1 VAGSGEGGPEGENG
15 SDVVDIPT
23 LSLHCSVT
31 EIPAP
36 PALSY
41 TADNLRSLVHD
52 WDSGTELQIRGVYV
66 PLRHWS
72 AIYAKHRG
80 DIYPKRKEI
89 WRQWRTVVLAF
100 KELGNWEKFWAR
112 YRQEAKDS
120 SGRRVE
126 CSLKANIK
134 RYRSELD
141 AEDVARATQQF
152 GGLDSEECAKHF
164 STAKSGRWT
173 VMKSQQEI
181 AHRFRI
187 MIEEPNTVK
196 LDTLGGA

>member
-1 VAGSGEGGPEGENG
+1 
-15 SDVVDIPT
+15 
-23 LSLHCSVT
+23 
-31 EIPAP
+31 
-36 PALSY
+36 
-41 TADNLRSLVHD
+41 
-52 WDSGTELQIRGVYV
+52 
-66 PLRHWS
+66 
-72 AIYAKHRG
+72 
-80 DIYPKRKEI
+80 
-89 WRQWRTVVLAF
+89 VLAF
-100 KELGNWEKFWAR
+100 KELGNWENFWAR

-164 STAKSGRWT
+164 STAEFGCRM
-173 VMKSQQEI
+173 VMKSQPEI

-187 MIEEPNTVK
+187 MI
-196 LDTLGGA
+196 